1 MESNTVETN
10 APKGMEL
17 TLRTLAMPAD
27 TNAAGDIFGGWVMS
41 QMDLAAAIRANERA
55 NGRTVTIAANEIVF
69 KKPVKVGDTL
79 CVYTAVDQIG
89 HTSMVI
95 RIEVWARRSYRNM
108 REKVTEARFTMV
120 AVDAEGRPRPV
131 GPDLGAVQD

>member
-1 MESNTVETN
+1 MESNTPE
-10 APKGMEL
+10 GMEL

-41 QMDLAAAIRANERA
+41 QMDLAAAIRANERS
-55 NGRTVTIAANEIVF
+55 NGRTVTVAANEIVF

-79 CVYTAVDQIG
+79 CVYTAVEHVG
-89 HTSMVI
+89 RSSVVI
-95 RIEVWARRSYRNM
+95 RIEVWARRYYSAL

-120 AVDAEGRPRPV
+120 AVDAEGRPR
-131 GPDLGAVQD
+131 AVDGTSA

>member
-1 MESNTVETN
+1 MSEEHT
-10 APKGMEL
+10 PDGMEL

-41 QMDLAAAIRANERA
+41 QMDLAAAIRANERC
-55 NGRTVTIAANEIVF
+55 NGRTVTIAANEIIF
-69 KKPVKVGDTL
+69 KQPVKVGDTL

-89 HTSMVI
+89 RSSMVI
-95 RIEVWARRSYRNM
+95 RIEVWARRAYTAL

-120 AVDAEGRPRPV
+120 AVDAEGKPR
-131 GPDLGAVQD
+131 AVDQHAV

>member
-1 MESNTVETN
+1 MSDLHTPE
-10 APKGMEL
+10 GMEL

-41 QMDLAAAIRANERA
+41 QMDLAAAIRANERC

-89 HTSMVI
+89 RTSMVI
-95 RIEVWARRSYRNM
+95 RIEVWARRAYTAL

-120 AVDAEGRPRPV
+120 AVDAEGKPRAV
-131 GPDLGAVQD
+131 DLPAV

>member
-1 MESNTVETN
+1 MSDLHSPE
-10 APKGMEL
+10 GMEL

-41 QMDLAAAIRANERA
+41 QMDLAAAIRANERC

-89 HTSMVI
+89 RTSMVI
-95 RIEVWARRSYRNM
+95 RIEVWARRAYTAL
-108 REKVTEARFTMV
+108 REKVTEARFTMI

-131 GPDLGAVQD
+131 DLPA

>member
-1 MESNTVETN
+1 MSDLHTPE
-10 APKGMEL
+10 GMEL

-41 QMDLAAAIRANERA
+41 QMDLAAAIRANERC

-69 KKPVKVGDTL
+69 KKPVKVGATL

-89 HTSMVI
+89 RTSMVI
-95 RIEVWARRSYRNM
+95 RIEVWARRAYTAL
-108 REKVTEARFTMV
+108 REKVTEARFTMI

-131 GPDLGAVQD
+131 DLPA

>member
-1 MESNTVETN
+1 MSDAHTPE
-10 APKGMEL
+10 GMEL

-41 QMDLAAAIRANERA
+41 QMDLAAAIRANERC

-79 CVYTAVDQIG
+79 CVYTAVDHVG
-89 HTSMVI
+89 RTSMVI
-95 RIEVWARRSYRNM
+95 RIEVWARRAYTAQ
-108 REKVTEARFTMV
+108 REHVTEARFTMV
-120 AVDAEGRPRPV
+120 AVDAEGKPREV
-131 GPDLGAVQD
+131 GTAPEHV

>member
-1 MESNTVETN
+1 MSDAHTPE
-10 APKGMEL
+10 GMEL

-41 QMDLAAAIRANERA
+41 QMDLAAAIRANERC

-79 CVYTAVDQIG
+79 CVYTAVDHVG
-89 HTSMVI
+89 RSSMVI
-95 RIEVWARRSYRNM
+95 RIEVWARRAYTAQ
-108 REKVTEARFTMV
+108 REHVTEARFTMV
-120 AVDAEGRPRPV
+120 AVDAEGKPREV
-131 GPDLGAVQD
+131 GPAPEHM

>member
-1 MESNTVETN
+1 MSDLHTPE
-10 APKGMEL
+10 GMEL

-41 QMDLAAAIRANERA
+41 QMDLAAAIRANERC

-89 HTSMVI
+89 RTSMVI
-95 RIEVWARRSYRNM
+95 RIEVWARRAYTAL
-108 REKVTEARFTMV
+108 REKVTEARFTMI

-131 GPDLGAVQD
+131 DLPA

>member
-1 MESNTVETN
+1 MSDAHTPE
-10 APKGMEL
+10 GMEL

-41 QMDLAAAIRANERA
+41 QMDLAAAIRANERC

-79 CVYTAVDQIG
+79 CVYTAIDRVG
-89 HTSMVI
+89 RTSMVI
-95 RIEVWARRSYRNM
+95 RIEVWARRCYSALRDH
-108 REKVTEARFTMV
+108 VTEARFTMV
-120 AVDAEGRPRPV
+120 AVDAEGKPREV
-131 GPDLGAVQD
+131 GPAPEQV

>member
-41 QMDLAAAIRANERA
+41 QMDLAAAIRANERS

-79 CVYTAVDQIG
+79 CVYTAVDQVG
-89 HTSMVI
+89 RTSMVI
-95 RIEVWARRSYRNM
+95 RIEVWARRSYRDM

-120 AVDAEGRPRPV
+120 AVDADGRPRPV
-131 GPDLGAVQD
+131 GPELPPTEA

>member
-1 MESNTVETN
+1 MRRLLGHFLS
-10 APKGMEL
+10 
-17 TLRTLAMPAD
+17 LRK
-27 TNAAGDIFGGWVMS
+27 
-41 QMDLAAAIRANERA
+41 IRANERC

-89 HTSMVI
+89 RTSMVI
-95 RIEVWARRSYRNM
+95 RIEVWARRAYTAL
-108 REKVTEARFTMV
+108 REKVTEARFTMI

-131 GPDLGAVQD
+131 DLPA